1 MTQMGQTMTLRPR
14 MQAALTVAA
23 LVAGHGDGID
33 ATRRAAANGRQGALS
48 RVVDIRRRCYT
59 E

>member
-1 MTQMGQTMTLRPR
+1 

-33 ATRRAAANGRQGALS
+33 ATRRAAANGRQDALS